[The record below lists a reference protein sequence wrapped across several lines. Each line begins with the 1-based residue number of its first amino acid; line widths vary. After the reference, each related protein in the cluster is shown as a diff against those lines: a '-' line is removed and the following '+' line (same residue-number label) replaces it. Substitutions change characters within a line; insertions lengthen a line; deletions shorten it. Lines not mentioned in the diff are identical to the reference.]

1 VSDTTRSLSQ
11 YLAFDQGSAWI
22 LWTETS
28 LVLSVGVVL
37 GVEAISTLGHIHISF

>member
-11 YLAFDQGSAWI
+11 YLVFDQGSAWV

-28 LVLSVGVVL
+28 LDLSFTVVL
-37 GVEAISTLGHIHISF
+37 GVEAISTLSHIHTCF